1 MRPRVTIR
9 DVMRVD
15 PVAGV
20 MGTADDRDEALRL
33 AAESA
38 PSGTSV
44 EQMASAAAEIIRA
57 RVAQKAPPPPRVPYF
72 HTFAPIESFEALPP
86 APEPP
91 APEPPAPESPAP
103 ERPAPE
109 APAPEPPLGN
119 HASPAEPDPVEAS
132 PEPGDDAA
140 PAPAPEPPPAPE
152 APPAAP
158 ARPTKP
164 RK

>member
-33 AAESA
+33 AAEKA

-44 EQMASAAAEIIRA
+44 EQMASAAAEIIRS
-57 RVAQKAPPPPRVPYF
+57 RVAQKAHPPPRVPYF
-72 HTFAPIESFEALPP
+72 HTFAPIESFEVL
-86 APEPP
+86 PP
-91 APEPPAPESPAP
+91 APEPPAPESP
-103 ERPAPE
+103 
-109 APAPEPPLGN
+109 LGD
-119 HASPAEPDPVEAS
+119 HASPAEPDPVQAP

-140 PAPAPEPPPAPE
+140 PAPAPEPPPALEVP
-152 APPAAP
+152 AAAP

>member
-44 EQMASAAAEIIRA
+44 EQMASAAAEIIRS
-57 RVAQKAPPPPRVPYF
+57 RVAQEAPPEAPYF
-72 HTFAPIESFEALPP
+72 YRVAPIEVPSPAPVEAVPVE
-86 APEPP
+86 APEPS
-91 APEPPAPESPAP
+91 EP
-103 ERPAPE
+103 
-109 APAPEPPLGN
+109 
-119 HASPAEPDPVEAS
+119 S
-132 PEPGDDAA
+132 PEHGDDAA
-140 PAPAPEPPPAPE
+140 PAPTPTPEP
-152 APPAAP
+152 PPAAP

>member
-15 PVAGV
+15 PLAGL

-44 EQMASAAAEIIRA
+44 EQMASAAAEIIRS
-57 RVAQKAPPPPRVPYF
+57 RMAQKAQPPPRVPYF
-72 HTFAPIESFEALPP
+72 HTFAPIKAFEVLP
-86 APEPP
+86 
-91 APEPPAPESPAP
+91 
-103 ERPAPE
+103 PAPE
-109 APAPEPPLGN
+109 APAPEPTLGD
-119 HASPAEPDPVEAS
+119 HASPAEPDPVQA
-132 PEPGDDAA
+132 PTEPGDDAA
-140 PAPAPEPPPAPE
+140 PAPAPEPPPALEVP
-152 APPAAP
+152 AAAP

>member
-20 MGTADDRDEALRL
+20 MGIADDRDEALRL

-44 EQMASAAAEIIRA
+44 EQMASAAAEIIRS
-57 RVAQKAPPPPRVPYF
+57 RVAQKAPPEAPYF
-72 HTFAPIESFEALPP
+72 YRVAPIESFEVLPP

-91 APEPPAPESPAP
+91 APEPP
-103 ERPAPE
+103 
-109 APAPEPPLGN
+109 LGD
-119 HASPAEPDPVEAS
+119 HASPTEPDPVQAS

-140 PAPAPEPPPAPE
+140 PAPAPEPPPA
-152 APPAAP
+152 AP

>member
-9 DVMRVD
+9 DVTRVD

-20 MGTADDRDEALRL
+20 MGTADDRDEALRIV
-33 AAESA
+33 AEKA

-44 EQMASAAAEIIRA
+44 EQMASAAAEIIRS
-57 RVAQKAPPPPRVPYF
+57 RVAQKAHPPRV
-72 HTFAPIESFEALPP
+72 PP

-91 APEPPAPESPAP
+91 APEPPLGDHVSPT
-103 ERPAPE
+103 
-109 APAPEPPLGN
+109 
-119 HASPAEPDPVEAS
+119 EPDPVEAS

-140 PAPAPEPPPAPE
+140 PTPTPEP
-152 APPAAP
+152 PPAAP

>member
-20 MGTADDRDEALRL
+20 MGTADDRDEALRIV
-33 AAESA
+33 AEKA

-44 EQMASAAAEIIRA
+44 EQMASAAAEIIRS
-57 RVAQKAPPPPRVPYF
+57 RVAQKAHPPRV
-72 HTFAPIESFEALPP
+72 PP

-91 APEPPAPESPAP
+91 APEPPLGDHVSPT
-103 ERPAPE
+103 
-109 APAPEPPLGN
+109 
-119 HASPAEPDPVEAS
+119 EPDPVEPS
-132 PEPGDDAA
+132 PEHGDDAA
-140 PAPAPEPPPAPE
+140 PTPTPEP
-152 APPAAP
+152 PPAAP

>member
-20 MGTADDRDEALRL
+20 MGTADDRDEALRI

-38 PSGTSV
+38 PSGTTV
-44 EQMASAAAEIIRA
+44 EQMASAAAEIIRS
-57 RVAQKAPPPPRVPYF
+57 RVAQKAHPPPRVPYF
-72 HTFAPIESFEALPP
+72 HTFAPIESFEVLPP
-86 APEPP
+86 APVEA
-91 APEPPAPESPAP
+91 APV
-103 ERPAPE
+103 E
-109 APAPEPPLGN
+109 A
-119 HASPAEPDPVEAS
+119 PDPVHAS

-140 PAPAPEPPPAPE
+140 PAPAPAPE
-152 APPAAP
+152 PPPAAP

>member
-33 AAESA
+33 AAELA
-38 PSGTSV
+38 PSGASV
-44 EQMASAAAEIIRA
+44 EQMASAAAEIIRS
-57 RVAQKAPPPPRVPYF
+57 RVAQKAHPPPRVP
-72 HTFAPIESFEALPP
+72 S

-91 APEPPAPESPAP
+91 APEPP
-103 ERPAPE
+103 
-109 APAPEPPLGN
+109 LGD
-119 HASPAEPDPVEAS
+119 HARPAEPDPVEPS

-140 PAPAPEPPPAPE
+140 PAPELAPEP
-152 APPAAP
+152 PPAAP

>member
-44 EQMASAAAEIIRA
+44 EQMASAAAEIIRS
-57 RVAQKAPPPPRVPYF
+57 RVAQKAQPPPRAPYF
-72 HTFAPIESFEALPP
+72 HTFAPIESFEVLPP

-91 APEPPAPESPAP
+91 APEPP
-103 ERPAPE
+103 
-109 APAPEPPLGN
+109 LGD
-119 HASPAEPDPVEAS
+119 HARPAEPDPVQAS

-140 PAPAPEPPPAPE
+140 PAPAPEPPPA
-152 APPAAP
+152 AP